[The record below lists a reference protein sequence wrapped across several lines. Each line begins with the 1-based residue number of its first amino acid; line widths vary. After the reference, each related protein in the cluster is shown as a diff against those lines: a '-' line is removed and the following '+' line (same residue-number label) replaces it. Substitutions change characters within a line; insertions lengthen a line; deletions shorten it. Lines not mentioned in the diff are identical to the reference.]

1 MPFIY
6 VFGIVAVSAYLLQ
19 GFLGFL
25 QIKHFTK
32 VYGEMRRKG
41 RVAIGRKSGKFKA
54 GTIVMIA
61 IDEAANIL
69 EVKKI
74 QGTTVLAKFKDIKG
88 LEGMSITELTP
99 TLPILAKENKL
110 TQATVMDAVQ
120 TYQKVMNGEVIEM
133 PPTPMMSMRN
143 QAMMMKYSLQNKFK
157 RS

>member
-120 TYQKVMNGEVIEM
+120 TYQKVMNGEVIET

>member
-61 IDEAANIL
+61 IDEASNIL

>member
-1 MPFIY
+1 
-6 VFGIVAVSAYLLQ
+6 
-19 GFLGFL
+19 
-25 QIKHFTK
+25 
-32 VYGEMRRKG
+32 
-41 RVAIGRKSGKFKA
+41 
-54 GTIVMIA
+54 MIA

-74 QGTTVLAKFKDIKG
+74 QGTTILAKFKDIKG

-120 TYQKVMNGEVIEM
+120 TYQKVMNGEVIET